1 MNRSTSVNIEG
12 SPLQYPSRETKFYL
26 HLINVAISF
35 IGIFPS
41 VFHFLVLLRKSM
53 RQLTVNQF
61 LIGIVV
67 CGIIHNVC
75 SIIYYIPILCD
86 HYYSLK
92 VPLECV
98 PSQSSYVK
106 IAYGFYSSLINSVAI
121 VMITYFTAAMA
132 IIRTLVIKFP
142 LARRSKRLIYSK
154 NGSKIML
161 TIILVISPFWII
173 NFASLNVIE
182 TGVWVPPK
190 NCNGFSKNNIEKM
203 YGIEQTG
210 IFGQLFYLI
219 FFLTE
224 TVLFEFIPSI
234 LLLITTI
241 CLIIELRKNQKK
253 KTSIKQ
259 YRSTRLVAWMTIS
272 FRGKCTVQLDIH
284 RFDGAFN
291 SHLGISK

>member
-1 MNRSTSVNIEG
+1 
-12 SPLQYPSRETKFYL
+12 
-26 HLINVAISF
+26 
-35 IGIFPS
+35 
-41 VFHFLVLLRKSM
+41 
-53 RQLTVNQF
+53 
-61 LIGIVV
+61 
-67 CGIIHNVC
+67 
-75 SIIYYIPILCD
+75 
-86 HYYSLK
+86 
-92 VPLECV
+92 
-98 PSQSSYVK
+98 
-106 IAYGFYSSLINSVAI
+106 
-121 VMITYFTAAMA
+121 
-132 IIRTLVIKFP
+132 
-142 LARRSKRLIYSK
+142 
-154 NGSKIML
+154 ML